1 MIPVEGYRGL
11 YRDDE
16 TGAIINCND
25 NEYSE
30 YIRIKKLKIKEKEE
44 IQDLKAQLEQL
55 KLLILSSNNKV

>member
-55 KLLILSSNNKV
+55 KLFILSSNNKV